1 MKLTLKPQR
10 LSRERERVMAIELN
24 LAGKR
29 ALITGGSEGIG
40 RAIAHRLA
48 SEKCDLYLAAR
59 TRTRLKA
66 LRDSLTKDHDVDVEV
81 FPLDLATG
89 ENQMALAEACR
100 DADILVNS
108 AGSIPIGTI
117 EEIDETAWRQA
128 WDLKVFST
136 INLCRAFYGFMKA
149 RGGGVIVN
157 IIGNGGER
165 PVSNYVAGACGNAA
179 VMALTRALGGDSHQD
194 GIRVVGINPGPVA
207 TEKLVAMMKKTAID
221 RFGDENRYEE
231 FLSPFAFGRAA
242 TTDEIA
248 DMAAFLASDVSA
260 YTTGTIVTV
269 DGGMIYTG
277 PLF

>member
-1 MKLTLKPQR
+1 
-10 LSRERERVMAIELN
+10 MAIELN

-29 ALITGGSEGIG
+29 ALVTGGTQGIG
-40 RAIAHRLA
+40 RAIARRLA
-48 SEKCDLYLAAR
+48 GEGCDLYLAAR
-59 TRTRLKA
+59 TEADLAA
-66 LRDSLTKDHDVDVEV
+66 LRGELMDGHGVDVGI
-81 FPLDLATG
+81 FALDLGLSA
-89 ENQMALAEACR
+89 NQHTLAEACR
-100 DADILVNS
+100 GADILVNS

-117 EEIDETAWRQA
+117 GEIDEDSWRTA
-128 WDLKVFST
+128 WDLKVFAT

-149 RGGGVIVN
+149 RGAGVIVN

-179 VMALTRALGGDSHQD
+179 VMALTRALGGDSHRD

-207 TEKLVAMMKKTAID
+207 TDKLVAMMKKTALS
-221 RFGDENRYEE
+221 RFGDEDRYRD
-231 FLSPFAFGRAA
+231 FLAPFAFERAA
-242 TTDEIA
+242 TPEEIA

-269 DGGMIYTG
+269 DGGMIYKG

>member
-1 MKLTLKPQR
+1 MD
-10 LSRERERVMAIELN
+10 EMAIELN
-24 LAGKR
+24 LAGKKV
-29 ALITGGSEGIG
+29 LITGGSEGIG

-48 SEKCDLYLAAR
+48 AEGCDLYLAAR
-59 TRTRLKA
+59 TEARLEA
-66 LRDSLTKDHDVDVEV
+66 LRDELASAHGVEV
-81 FPLDLATG
+81 AIFPLDLTIG
-89 ENQMALAEACR
+89 ENQHILAEACR

-117 EEIDETAWRQA
+117 EEVDEEAWRKA

-149 RGGGVIVN
+149 RGNGVIVN

-179 VMALTRALGGDSHQD
+179 VMALTRALGGDSHLD

-207 TEKLVAMMKKTAID
+207 TEKLVAMMKKTALD
-221 RFGDENRYEE
+221 RFGDEGRYEE
-231 FLSPFAFGRAA
+231 FLAPFAFERAA
-242 TTDEIA
+242 TPEEIA
-248 DMAAFLASDVSA
+248 DMAAFLASDASA

-269 DGGMIYTG
+269 DGGMIYKG

>member
-1 MKLTLKPQR
+1 
-10 LSRERERVMAIELN
+10 MAIELN

-40 RAIAHRLA
+40 RAIAQRLA
-48 SEKCDLYLAAR
+48 GEGCHLYLAAR
-59 TRTRLKA
+59 TEATLAALKKE
-66 LRDSLTKDHDVDVEV
+66 LTEAHGVDVGIY
-81 FPLDLATG
+81 PLDLTVGA
-89 ENQMALAEACR
+89 NQQSLAEACR

-117 EEIDETAWRQA
+117 EEIDDESWRKA

-149 RGGGVIVN
+149 RGEGVIVN

-179 VMALTRALGGDSHQD
+179 VMALTRALGGDSHKD

-207 TEKLVAMMKKTAID
+207 TDKLVAMMKKTALD
-221 RFGDENRYEE
+221 RFGDESRFEE
-231 FLSPFAFGRAA
+231 FLAPFPFGRAA
-242 TTDEIA
+242 TTEEIA
-248 DMAAFLASDVSA
+248 NMAALLASDASG

-269 DGGMIYTG
+269 DGGMIYKG